1 MKTYLKTQVDNP
13 FFKCYNSLPLIMAI
27 VISLDYYES
36 ALSLEVTYELWFFIY
51 YADRHQDRT
60 KRNWHL
66 EWKLS
71 GFPAHASIFAKFLG
85 ESQNYLVEQSS

>member
-1 MKTYLKTQVDNP
+1 MKTYLKTQVDNS
-13 FFKCYNSLPLIMAI
+13 FFKCYNSLTLIMAI

-60 KRNWHL
+60 K
-66 EWKLS
+66 
-71 GFPAHASIFAKFLG
+71 
-85 ESQNYLVEQSS
+85 

>member
-1 MKTYLKTQVDNP
+1 MKTYIKTQVDNP

-60 KRNWHL
+60 K
-66 EWKLS
+66 
-71 GFPAHASIFAKFLG
+71 
-85 ESQNYLVEQSS
+85 